1 MTQQQLVLQKMEEV
15 VSLFKALCEE
25 RDRALERVKT
35 LDHENRDLKELITFA
50 ETKVDEVLDHTSVTT
65 ITRVQ
70 ARRSDATSGILTV

>member
-15 VSLFKALCEE
+15 VSLFKTLREE